1 MRLRGRSAQWI
12 LSGAFY
18 LALVASGGSLLIG
31 QGNYGTI
38 LGTVRDSSNAVL
50 PGVELTITNTETGVS
65 RTGITGARGEYRVTA
80 LPPGT
85 YEIHA
90 TMSGFQTGVRTGVT
104 LSVGQDATVNFTLEV
119 GSVAESV
126 TVTGEAPMVETT
138 NAVVSQVV
146 DPTMM
151 REIPLNNR
159 SFLDLVPMT
168 GGAIFVETAD
178 SSATKGFGR
187 KLAITGTRYTE
198 NSFLLDG
205 ASMNDAAGAAGSADG
220 TIAGVETVR
229 EFRVITNAYDAE
241 HGRHTGGVISAVTK
255 SGTNNLH
262 GSVFEFLRNDN
273 LDAAN
278 WADNARGGGV
288 KPEFRRNQ
296 FGFSLG
302 GPVVRDKT
310 FFFGSYEGLR
320 EFLGQTQTF
329 NVPSLSARSGLLGA
343 SQTPTAIDPDVKPFL
358 DSFPLPNGAS
368 INPDTTEF
376 SEPRNRVTDHDFW
389 AGKID
394 HHFSESDSIA
404 SRFVYD
410 NTDRENP
417 DSLNTGELHFTR
429 SRFLNV
435 EHVHIFSPAL
445 LSKTMVA
452 FNRTNIA
459 IQDFP
464 IPGTNFPR
472 TTFSDLTDGFGNFSV
487 SGWSTWGGGTTNP
500 KKNVQNNYQWKQ
512 DFTYTVNTHALKF
525 GFHFDRFQVNQRSEA
540 RGFGTFSFGSPADFF
555 AGIPDQA
562 TFLRPGSDTIRGY
575 RQNLYGV
582 YLQDD
587 IQLTD
592 RLTLN
597 LGLRYEFT
605 NTPDEVNGKVANVRD
620 LREHFLYS
628 FTEQDVSIGDPWYLN
643 PSLMNF
649 APRLGV
655 AWNLFGDGRTSLRA
669 GVGLFHSMILP
680 SNLLTWG
687 VRVPP
692 FFVNVFLERGPLL
705 QRTGQTIDFP
715 NTYFTQ
721 PFVRTPGLGGLARAD
736 GFQWNPEQPKV
747 YKWSMDIE
755 QELLRNLSVQVGYS
769 GTRGVHLQRGPLQ
782 IIATLAE
789 MRPYQGGQRRFIAT
803 YLPYP
808 SQSWSF
814 FRWAYTD
821 GTSDYHALRLNVNKR
836 FSSGLQFQTSY
847 TFSKSTDTG
856 SSWTGSND
864 FQGEIRGYRDTKLP
878 ALSAFDFR
886 HNFSSNFVYDLPGA
900 NLTGP
905 AKVFLGGWS
914 LGGILRFNTGFP
926 LNVSMQQPRPSPTG
940 QSSTA
945 VTPTN
950 VDGPSLDLIP
960 GGNNNPVLDDGRNP
974 DQYFDVRQ
982 FTIPLVVEGAQHGFF
997 QGNLGRNT
1005 LISPGI
1011 ANFDVTFTKNTA
1023 LPFLGEAGNLQ
1034 FRAEFYNLLN
1044 RVNFGSPATQIF
1056 SRPRNGANLAG
1067 DLADPWT
1074 RRLQASAA
1082 RINDTRTSSR
1092 QLQFGLK
1099 VIF

>member
-1 MRLRGRSAQWI
+1 MRRAF
-12 LSGAFY
+12 SGVIATVTLIIF
-18 LALVASGGSLLIG
+18 GGSLLFG
-31 QGNYGTI
+31 QGASGII

-50 PGVELTITNTETGVS
+50 PGVEIRVTNSETGIS
-65 RTGITGARGEYRVTA
+65 RTSLSGGRGEYRIPA

-90 TMSGFQTGVRTGVT
+90 AMSGFQTGIHRGVT
-104 LSVGQDATVNFTLEV
+104 LSVGQEATVNFTLEV

-159 SFLDLVPMT
+159 SFLDLVPLT

-187 KLAITGTRYTE
+187 KLSITGTRYTE

-205 ASMNDAAGAAGSADG
+205 ASMNDAAGSAGSADG

-229 EFRVITNAYDAE
+229 EFRVITNAYDSE

-255 SGTNNLH
+255 SGTNSLH

-278 WADNARGGGV
+278 WADNARGGSV

-296 FGFSLG
+296 FGFAVG
-302 GPVVRDKT
+302 GPVLQDRT

-329 NVPSLSARSGLLGA
+329 NVPSLSARNGFLGA
-343 SQTPTAIDPDVKPFL
+343 NQTPTPIDSEVKPFL
-358 DSFPLPNGAS
+358 DSYPLPNGAS
-368 INPDTTEF
+368 ISADVSEF
-376 SEPRNRVTDHDFW
+376 AEPRNRVTNHDFW

-394 HHFSESDSIA
+394 HHFSESDSLA
-404 SRFVYD
+404 GRFVYD

-417 DSLNTGELHFTR
+417 DSLNTGELFLTR
-429 SRFLNV
+429 SRFVNV
-435 EHVHIFSPAL
+435 EHVHIFSPIL

-459 IQDFP
+459 IQDFA
-464 IPGTNFPR
+464 IPGAVFPR
-472 TTFSDLTDGFGNFSV
+472 TTFSELTDGFGNFSV
-487 SGWSTWGGGTTNP
+487 SGWSGWGGGTTNP
-500 KKNVQNNYQWKQ
+500 KKNVQNNIQWKQ
-512 DFTYTVNTHALKF
+512 DFTYSKGAHALKF
-525 GFHFDRFQVNQRSEA
+525 GLHFDRFRVNQRSEA
-540 RGFGTFSFGSPADFF
+540 RGFGTFSFGSPTDFF

-575 RQNLYGV
+575 RQNLYGL

-587 IQLTD
+587 ISLTPG
-592 RLTLN
+592 LTLN

-605 NTPDEVNGKVANVRD
+605 NTPTEVNGKVANVRD
-620 LREHFLYS
+620 LREHFLYT
-628 FTEQDVSIGDPWYLN
+628 FTEQEVSVGDPWYLN
-643 PSLMNF
+643 PSLTNF
-649 APRLGV
+649 APRVGL
-655 AWNLFGDGRTSLRA
+655 AWDVFGNGKTSLRT

-692 FFVNVFLERGPLL
+692 FFVNVFLDRAPLL
-705 QRTGQTIDFP
+705 QTTGQTIDFP

-721 PFVRTPGLGGLARAD
+721 PFVTQGGGLARAD

-755 QELLRNLSVQVGYS
+755 HELLRDLSVQVGYS
-769 GTRGVHLQRGPLQ
+769 GTRGIHLQRGPLQ

-789 MRPYQGGQRRFIAT
+789 MQSYPRGGERLFVQT
-803 YLPYP
+803 HLPYP
-808 SQSWSF
+808 SKSWSF
-814 FRWAYTD
+814 FRWGYTD
-821 GTSDYHALRLNVNKR
+821 GTSDYHAVRLNVNKR
-836 FSSGLQFQTSY
+836 FSGGLQFQTSY

-856 SSWTGSND
+856 SNWTGSND
-864 FQGEIRGYRDTKLP
+864 FQGTIRGYRDTKLP

-886 HNFSSNFVYDLPGA
+886 HNFSSNFVYDLPGG

-905 AKVFLGGWS
+905 AKTLLAGWS
-914 LGGILRFNTGFP
+914 LGGVLRFNSGFP
-926 LNVSMQQPRPSPTG
+926 LNVTMQQPRPSPTG

-950 VDGPSLDLIP
+950 VDGPSVELIP

-982 FTIPLVVEGAQHGFF
+982 FTIPLVIEGAQHGFF
-997 QGNLGRNT
+997 QGNLGSNT
-1005 LISPGI
+1005 LIAPGI
-1011 ANFDVTFTKNTA
+1011 ANLDVTFTKNTA
-1023 LPFLGEAGNLQ
+1023 LPVLGEQGSLQ

-1056 SRPRNGANLAG
+1056 ARPRNGGNLAQ

-1074 RRLQASAA
+1074 RRPQAGAA

-1099 VIF
+1099 VVF

>member
-1 MRLRGRSAQWI
+1 VLT
-12 LSGAFY
+12 L
-18 LALVASGGSLLIG
+18 LATGGNLLYG
-31 QGNYGTI
+31 QGATGTI

-50 PGVELTITNTETGVS
+50 PGVDLTITNTETGIS
-65 RTGITGARGEYRVTA
+65 RTGLTGSRGEFRIPA
-80 LPPGT
+80 LPPGS

-90 TMSGFQTGVRTGVT
+90 AMSGFQTGIRSGIR
-104 LSVGQDATVNFTLEV
+104 LSVGQEATVNFELQV

-159 SFLDLVPMT
+159 SFLDLVPLT

-255 SGTNNLH
+255 SGTNSLH

-278 WADNARGGGV
+278 WADNARCGTCASEGV
-288 KPEFRRNQ
+288 GIKPEFRRNQ

-302 GPVVRDKT
+302 GPIFRDKT

-329 NVPSLSARSGLLGA
+329 NVPSLNARNGKLGEA
-343 SQTPTAIDPDVKPFL
+343 ETVTTIDPDVKPFL
-358 DSFPLPNGAS
+358 DSYPLPNGARIS
-368 INPDTTEF
+368 PDVYEF
-376 SEPRNRVTDHDFW
+376 AEARNRVTDHDFW
-389 AGKID
+389 AGKVD

-404 SRFVYD
+404 GRFVYD

-429 SRFLNV
+429 SRFVNV
-435 EHVHIFSPAL
+435 EHIHIFSPAL
-445 LSKTMVA
+445 LSRSMVA

-459 IQDFP
+459 IEDFA
-464 IPGTNFPR
+464 IPGATFPR
-472 TTFSDLTDGFGNFSV
+472 TTFSDLTDGFGNFGV
-487 SGWSTWGGGTTNP
+487 SGWSGWGGGTTNP
-500 KKNVQNNYQWKQ
+500 KKNVQNNFQWKE
-512 DFTYTVNTHALKF
+512 DFTYSRSSHAIKF

-575 RQNLYGV
+575 RQNLYGL

-587 IQLTD
+587 INLTPS
-592 RLTLN
+592 LTLN

-605 NTPDEVNGKVANVRD
+605 NTPTEVNGKVSNVRD

-628 FTEQDVSIGDPWYLN
+628 FGEADVSVGDPWYLN
-643 PSLMNF
+643 PSITNF
-649 APRLGV
+649 APRVGL
-655 AWNLFGDGRTSLRA
+655 AWDVFGNGRTSLRA
-669 GVGLFHSMILP
+669 GAGLFHSMILP

-692 FFVNVFLERGPLL
+692 FFVNVFLERGPLF
-705 QRTGQTIDFP
+705 QTTGQTIDFP

-721 PFVRTPGLGGLARAD
+721 PFVVTPGLGGLARAD

-755 QELLRNLSVQVGYS
+755 HELLRDLSLQVGYS
-769 GTRGVHLQRGPLQ
+769 GTRGLHLQRGPLQ
-782 IIATLAE
+782 IIATLGQIQDYP
-789 MRPYQGGQRRFIAT
+789 RGGERLFIQT
-803 YLPYP
+803 HLPYP
-808 SQSWSF
+808 SKSWSF
-814 FRWAYTD
+814 FRWSYTD
-821 GTSDYHALRLNVNKR
+821 GESDYHALRLNLNKR
-836 FSSGLQFQTSY
+836 FSGGLQFQTSY
-847 TFSKSTDTG
+847 TFSRSTDTG
-856 SSWTGSND
+856 SNWTGSND
-864 FQGEIRGYRDTKLP
+864 FQGEIRGYRDTKLH

-886 HNFSSNFVYDLPGA
+886 HNFSSNFVYDLPGG

-905 AKVFLGGWS
+905 ARTLLAGWS
-914 LGGILRFNTGFP
+914 MGGVLRFNTGFP
-926 LNVSMQQPRPSPTG
+926 LNITMQLPRPSPTG

-950 VDGPSLDLIP
+950 VDGPSVELIP

-974 DQYFDVRQ
+974 ESYFDVRQ
-982 FTIPLVVEGAQHGFF
+982 FTIPLVIEGAQHGYF
-997 QGNLGRNT
+997 QGNVGRNT
-1005 LISPGI
+1005 LIAPGI
-1011 ANFDVTFTKNTA
+1011 ANLDVTFTKNTA
-1023 LPFLGEAGNLQ
+1023 MPFLGEQGSLQ

-1044 RVNFGSPATQIF
+1044 RVNFGSPSTTIF
-1056 SRPRNGANLAG
+1056 ARPRNGNNLAG

-1074 RRLQASAA
+1074 RRPQAGAT

-1092 QLQFGLK
+1092 QLQFGVK
-1099 VIF
+1099 VVF